1 MNFLHALSF
10 ECKIVLFGGNSNQ
23 KILISLCIKRIQITK
38 TNYLI
43 ADYPMADKITA
54 KDVAEKKDG
63 FELIDVR
70 EADEI
75 AEDGTIEGAVNIPLG
90 QLIRKGRQGE
100 LDDLKGKTIC
110 TYCSGGYRG
119 NIGADELNK
128 KGFTAV
134 TIDGG
139 YAAWKEEEKKK
150 NTK

>member
-1 MNFLHALSF
+1 
-10 ECKIVLFGGNSNQ
+10 
-23 KILISLCIKRIQITK
+23 
-38 TNYLI
+38 
-43 ADYPMADKITA
+43 MADKITA
-54 KDVAEKKDG
+54 RGLAEKKDN
-63 FELIDVR
+63 FVLIDVR

-75 AEDGTIEGAVNIPLG
+75 AEDDTIEGAVNIPLG

-139 YAAWKEEEKKK
+139 YAAWKEEEKK
-150 NTK
+150 NAR

>member
-1 MNFLHALSF
+1 M
-10 ECKIVLFGGNSNQ
+10 IPD
-23 KILISLCIKRIQITK
+23 
-38 TNYLI
+38 YL
-43 ADYPMADKITA
+43 MADKITA
-54 KDVAEKKDG
+54 RTLAEKKDD
-63 FELIDVR
+63 FVLIDVR

-75 AEDGTIEGAVNIPLG
+75 AEDDTIEGAVNIPLG

-139 YAAWKEEEKKK
+139 YAAWKEEEKK
-150 NTK
+150 NAR